1 MTLQEYLEKQM
12 QDPEFGKAYEDI
24 QPEIDAIR
32 TSIDGANAG
41 FNQETEET
49 MKEVDIPVS
58 SLTDALSGV
67 LKADIDLEQE
77 KEERLRE
84 KYMLPD

>member
-1 MTLQEYLEKQM
+1 
-12 QDPEFGKAYEDI
+12 
-24 QPEIDAIR
+24 
-32 TSIDGANAG
+32 
-41 FNQETEET
+41 

-77 KEERLRE
+77 KGERLRE

>member
-12 QDPEFGKAYEDI
+12 QDPEFGKAYEDT

-67 LKADIDLEQE
+67 FEGRYRSRTRKGRKADG
-77 KEERLRE
+77 KVHAS
-84 KYMLPD
+84 

>member
-1 MTLQEYLEKQM
+1 
-12 QDPEFGKAYEDI
+12 
-24 QPEIDAIR
+24 
-32 TSIDGANAG
+32 
-41 FNQETEET
+41 

-67 LKADIDLEQE
+67 LEADIDLEQE
-77 KEERLRE
+77 KGERLRE